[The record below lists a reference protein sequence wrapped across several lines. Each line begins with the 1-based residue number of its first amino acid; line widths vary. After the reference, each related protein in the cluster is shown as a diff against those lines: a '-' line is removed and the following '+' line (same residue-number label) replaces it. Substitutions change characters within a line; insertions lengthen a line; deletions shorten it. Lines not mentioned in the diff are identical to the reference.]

1 MKNILKIISHSSL
14 MLDDPEKKN
23 VISEAIFGERIEILK
38 KLNNW
43 ALIKLL
49 NDNYKGWI
57 DSQNIGLLPKSNYK
71 IIVLRSFIKKYP
83 NVKSEDIDY
92 LTFGSEIYVET
103 FENGWAKIKLTSFH
117 LQNFGYI
124 YRKDIEKILNF
135 KNDWVEVAKNFVN
148 TPYRWGGRTSLGLDC
163 SALLQTALKSI
174 GLFIPRDT
182 KDQIVCDYLEGI
194 SCEEI
199 NRGTIIFWKGHVGIM
214 LDEYT
219 LIHAN
224 GFHMKVKIEPF
235 TDICLRMK
243 DERILAYKKIKEIK
257 L

>member
-103 FENGWAKIKLTSFH
+103 FENDENKIDKFTFKILVIS
-117 LQNFGYI
+117 
-124 YRKDIEKILNF
+124 IEKI
-135 KNDWVEVAKNFVN
+135 
-148 TPYRWGGRTSLGLDC
+148 
-163 SALLQTALKSI
+163 
-174 GLFIPRDT
+174 
-182 KDQIVCDYLEGI
+182 
-194 SCEEI
+194 
-199 NRGTIIFWKGHVGIM
+199 
-214 LDEYT
+214 
-219 LIHAN
+219 
-224 GFHMKVKIEPF
+224 
-235 TDICLRMK
+235 
-243 DERILAYKKIKEIK
+243 
-257 L
+257 